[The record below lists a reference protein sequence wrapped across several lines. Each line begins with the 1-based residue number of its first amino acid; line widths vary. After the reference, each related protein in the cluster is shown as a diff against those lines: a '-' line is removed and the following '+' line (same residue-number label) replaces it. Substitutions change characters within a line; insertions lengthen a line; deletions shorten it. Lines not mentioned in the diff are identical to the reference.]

1 MLDELAGLG
10 AIQGGAVGL
19 VALIVLMVLR
29 GLLVPRRI
37 YDDMREE
44 RDTWRAAHAA
54 SEEARHVA
62 QDQAGELLELSRTAI
77 PLLRALPNPQP
88 PTEGVQ
94 HAPVDQGLASQ
105 T

>member
-1 MLDELAGLG
+1 MDELAGLG
-10 AIQGGAVGL
+10 MIQGGAVGL

-29 GLLVPRRI
+29 GLLVPRRL
-37 YDDMREE
+37 YEDMREE
-44 RDTWRAAHAA
+44 RDRWRAAHEV
-54 SEEARHVA
+54 SEEARHEA

-77 PLLRALPNPQP
+77 PLLRALPSPPQA
-88 PTEGVQ
+88 EEVR